1 MLVARGNQVHQLSPA
16 VFDPVEVVRG
26 VVASLS
32 VTSERIV
39 HEINISRIHAICSR
53 SEILSDTLKRTLE
66 DIKALREVEHLG
78 NGYWLPTP
86 TRSVALNE
94 ETSLL
99 ISIAPTTELQRHFSG
114 VQRGGLGRLVATAQV
129 TRLPTQSLKSWRG
142 TSDFDT
148 PTWAHKK
155 IQSATNDFRRSITPA
170 DLEAFS
176 VKAVSRVSHAARREP
191 AWLSITNRR
200 VATWNGVSL
209 FRTRLGPNRY
219 RYFLGKLTRNRAL
232 LEGPAVA
239 DPSDRFSMQYGLASL
254 SDEPLTV
261 LTHSQANV
269 IVVTLPL
276 AVPRSV
282 LRLLSALF
290 EADPKKNGY
299 VWLCR
304 QPECWPII
312 KSALQEL
319 GCEIANHE

>member
-1 MLVARGNQVHQLSPA
+1 MLQLSPVA
-16 VFDPVEVVRG
+16 FDPVEVVRG

-39 HEINISRIHAICSR
+39 HETNIGRIQEICSR
-53 SEILSDTLKRTLE
+53 TGILPHTWRPVLD

-86 TRSVALNE
+86 TRSVALDE
-94 ETSLL
+94 DTSLL
-99 ISIAPTTELQRHFSG
+99 ISIAPTTELQRHFPS
-114 VQRGGLGRLVATAQV
+114 VRRVGLGRLVATAQV
-129 TRLPTQSLKSWRG
+129 SRLPTQSLKSWRG
-142 TSDFDT
+142 TNDFDT

-155 IQSATNDFRRSITPA
+155 IQSATNDFRPSIAPA

-176 VKAVSRVSHAARREP
+176 VKAASHVSHTARRGP
-191 AWLSITNRR
+191 AWLSSIANRR
-200 VATWNGVSL
+200 VATWNGASL

-219 RYFLGKLTRNRAL
+219 RYFLGKLTRSRAL

-254 SDEPLTV
+254 LGEPLTV
-261 LTHSQANV
+261 LTRSQANV

-304 QPECWPII
+304 QPECWPPI

-319 GCEIANHE
+319 GCEIASHE